1 MNQVE
6 EWAILLWVLL
16 PLVLTALPLAL
27 GSISCSSSYPKS
39 FPRDDLHAQPEAP

>member
-6 EWAILLWVLL
+6 EWETLLWALL

-27 GSISCSSSYPKS
+27 ESISCSRSYPKS
-39 FPRDDLHAQPEAP
+39 FPWG